1 MAQIIKFNTE
11 MSGRLHLM
19 MFKYKKLLL
28 GILFCVFVLL
38 VGCSRE
44 EEVQYKHCGI
54 NGTIDVG
61 SSPWSHPNGFNV
73 TLESTSDPSIKHV
86 AVSDANGSFGFQ
98 DIEAG
103 TYIINAEKEGY
114 RWVWMVDDGEVNYRD
129 HLVELDGDR
138 IKDISIY
145 FDNSAHQD
153 GLEIIDVNGSP
164 MTRIMIP
171 RNATTI
177 SFRLFN
183 GTQTSHT
190 WELEYDRCYVATT
203 FELEYVFTSFNITS
217 GTLASGDN
225 VVLVGQVN
233 PRIFDP
239 QFTNVQGT
247 VCLSDYSS
255 LGNMFNSFEVYIE
268 N

>member
-1 MAQIIKFNTE
+1 MG

-19 MFKYKKLLL
+19 MYKRKQLLL
-28 GILFCVFVLL
+28 GFLFCVLMVF
-38 VGCSRE
+38 VGCAKE
-44 EEVQYKHCGI
+44 EKVQYNHCGI

-61 SSPWSHPNGFNV
+61 TSPWSHPNGFGV
-73 TLESTSDPSIKHV
+73 TLENVSDPSIKHV
-86 AVSDANGSFGFQ
+86 AVSDVNGSFGFQ

-103 TYIINAEKEGY
+103 TYTINAEKEGY
-114 RWVWMVDDGEVNYRD
+114 RWVWMVDDGQVNYRD

-153 GLEIIDVNGSP
+153 ALEITDVNGSP
-164 MTRIMIP
+164 MTKIMIP
-171 RNATTI
+171 RNTTTV

-183 GTQTSHT
+183 GTQTSHM

-203 FELEYVFTSFNITS
+203 FELEYVFTSFNVTS

-239 QFTNVQGT
+239 QYTNIQG
-247 VCLSDYSS
+247 VVYLSDYSS
-255 LGNMFNSFEVYIE
+255 LGNMFNSFEVCFE